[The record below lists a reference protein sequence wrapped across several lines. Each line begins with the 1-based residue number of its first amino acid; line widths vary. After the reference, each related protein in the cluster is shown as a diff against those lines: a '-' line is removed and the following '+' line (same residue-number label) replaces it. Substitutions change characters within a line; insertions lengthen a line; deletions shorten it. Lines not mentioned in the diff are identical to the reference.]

1 MRRNHGI
8 FSESP
13 GLDGPLWV
21 VSRYDVSEMT
31 SEDWLTLE
39 IYGLGRILPIFGS
52 GEDADTFLR
61 GTYYSGA
68 RRDPGDLGASRAGR
82 VQLTSELLD
91 PLTRIDRVA
100 FDPLPEPDLRQTVE
114 LASLSRAAFVDLVLG
129 RGRTWSSRSGRE
141 RPFPRRRRG
150 GVIRA

>member
-1 MRRNHGI
+1 MRRNRRI
-8 FSESP
+8 FRESL
-13 GLDGPLWV
+13 GVEGPLWV

-52 GEDADTFLR
+52 GEDADAFVR
-61 GTYYSGA
+61 GTYDSGA
-68 RRDPGDLGASRAGR
+68 RRDLGASRTGR

-129 RGRTWSSRSGRE
+129 RGRTWSSRSGQE
-141 RPFPRRRRG
+141 RPFLRRRRG
-150 GVIRA
+150 GAIRA

>member
-1 MRRNHGI
+1 M
-8 FSESP
+8 
-13 GLDGPLWV
+13 DGPLWV

-31 SEDWLTLE
+31 SEGWLTLE
-39 IYGLGRILPIFGS
+39 VHGLGRILPIFGS

-61 GTYYSGA
+61 GAHHGGA
-68 RRDPGDLGASRAGR
+68 RRDLEASQTGR

-114 LASLSRAAFVDLVLG
+114 LANLSRAAFLDLMLG
-129 RGRTWSSRSGRE
+129 RGRAWSSRSGRE
-141 RPFPRRRRG
+141 RPFPSRRRG

>member
-1 MRRNHGI
+1 MSKNHRI
-8 FSESP
+8 FRESL
-13 GLDGPLWV
+13 GLNGPLWV

-39 IYGLGRILPIFGS
+39 IHGLGRVLPIFGS
-52 GEDADTFLR
+52 GEDANTFLR
-61 GTYYSGA
+61 GAHYSGA
-68 RRDPGDLGASRAGR
+68 WRDLEASRAGR

-91 PLTRIDRVA
+91 PLTQIDRVA

-114 LASLSRAAFVDLVLG
+114 LANLSRAAFLDLMLG
-129 RGRTWSSRSGRE
+129 RGRAWSSRSGHE

-150 GVIRA
+150 GAIRA

>member
-1 MRRNHGI
+1 MSKNHRI
-8 FSESP
+8 FRESL

-39 IYGLGRILPIFGS
+39 IHGLGRVLPIFGS
-52 GEDADTFLR
+52 GEDANTFLR
-61 GTYYSGA
+61 GAHYGA
-68 RRDPGDLGASRAGR
+68 ARPELEPSQAGR

-91 PLTRIDRVA
+91 PLTQIDRIA
-100 FDPLPEPDLRQTVE
+100 LDPLPEPNLRQTVE
-114 LASLSRAAFVDLVLG
+114 LANLSRAAFLDLMLG
-129 RGRTWSSRSGRE
+129 RGRAWSSRSGRE
-141 RPFPRRRRG
+141 RPFPRRRG

>member
-1 MRRNHGI
+1 M
-8 FSESP
+8 
-13 GLDGPLWV
+13 DGPLWV

-39 IYGLGRILPIFGS
+39 VHGLGRILPIFGS

-61 GTYYSGA
+61 GAHHSGA
-68 RRDPGDLGASRAGR
+68 RRDLEASQTGR

-114 LASLSRAAFVDLVLG
+114 LANLSRAAFLDLMLG
-129 RGRTWSSRSGRE
+129 RGRAWSSRSGRE
-141 RPFPRRRRG
+141 RPFPSRRRG